1 MLTKGGG
8 YFKSYHQMLLNFNIL
23 NSVSLGNV
31 HSMVL
36 AYQWWQPKKTFLIN
50 DGNQKH
56 IGNDKK
62 FGNCLVW

>member
-8 YFKSYHQMLLNFNIL
+8 YFKSYHQMLLSFNIL
-23 NSVSLGNV
+23 NSVNLGNV

-50 DGNQKH
+50 DGNQKMFEWQP
-56 IGNDKK
+56 KTYQE
-62 FGNCLVW
+62 